1 MFKVLFPDTLHFHD
15 RNFKSLMNL
24 ISEKKI
30 EPVFIK
36 DFDELKKCYGNYQ
49 HLKSMFLNEYD
60 ELNNLSLM
68 DLFNKKIF
76 GVQIFALCKAELLSF
91 LMLQENWYKD
101 KVPSKSLDI
110 FIKAFNENKEDLLLN
125 MAVTVF
131 WLKFWKNK
139 LKEFKEIYACFI
151 FSGSLIYVKT
161 LNYLLQNT
169 SIKVFVLE
177 HFFTGNDFYIEEKY
191 THIANNSDIK
201 FRNYYERLKKKYLEE
216 ELIKQENEKIKA
228 INKIKM
234 ANNKNVKQPSTIND
248 FPFEKSNEK
257 TVLILGQVINDF
269 SIIETDLENINS
281 LYFYKQLIYKLIKET
296 NYNIIFKAHPWER
309 MKININRSLTKE
321 ELQDFISNNFDIEEK
336 KRIKI
341 VEDFNI
347 YELFS
352 KCNIIVGLCS
362 QGLIEAAISGKKPY
376 QLGKAFFG
384 EKGFTYDYNSIEA
397 FIKSIKHDFSNEY
410 LSLEE
415 YNNLWLFLTL
425 LLQYHTASVFD
436 SGKNVILNKLKDDIN
451 TINIIEKQYE
461 ILLEPS
467 INKHIE
473 ENLEKTA
480 VVFKSLK
487 EDSFN
492 DINID
497 SHVKLNKIMEF
508 FVLKFTNEKKY
519 KKFKSNP
526 KKFFCDSKNP
536 FIRLLGKLY

>member
-1 MFKVLFPDTLHFHD
+1 VFKVLFPDTLHFHD

-234 ANNKNVKQPSTIND
+234 ANNKNVKQ
-248 FPFEKSNEK
+248 EG
-257 TVLILGQVINDF
+257 L
-269 SIIETDLENINS
+269 
-281 LYFYKQLIYKLIKET
+281 
-296 NYNIIFKAHPWER
+296 
-309 MKININRSLTKE
+309 
-321 ELQDFISNNFDIEEK
+321 DFITNLSH
-336 KRIKI
+336 R
-341 VEDFNI
+341 
-347 YELFS
+347 
-352 KCNIIVGLCS
+352 
-362 QGLIEAAISGKKPY
+362 
-376 QLGKAFFG
+376 LG
-384 EKGFTYDYNSIEA
+384 
-397 FIKSIKHDFSNEY
+397 
-410 LSLEE
+410 
-415 YNNLWLFLTL
+415 
-425 LLQYHTASVFD
+425 LLQRF
-436 SGKNVILNKLKDDIN
+436 
-451 TINIIEKQYE
+451 
-461 ILLEPS
+461 
-467 INKHIE
+467 
-473 ENLEKTA
+473 
-480 VVFKSLK
+480 
-487 EDSFN
+487 
-492 DINID
+492 
-497 SHVKLNKIMEF
+497 
-508 FVLKFTNEKKY
+508 
-519 KKFKSNP
+519 
-526 KKFFCDSKNP
+526 
-536 FIRLLGKLY
+536 

>member
-1 MFKVLFPDTLHFHD
+1 VFKVLFPDTLHFHD